1 MDWADSLDSA
11 VHIDD
16 DIRRTIRFQHTDQE
30 DKEGLLELEDES
42 HGTQQLFALAGPVL
56 DVLENGW
63 VLLVDELDASLHPK
77 MVLEVAGLFNN
88 PETNPHGAQLI
99 FNTHDTTLLDQ
110 DVLRRDQIWL
120 TEKFQGGATTLTP
133 LLDFSPRKD
142 AEALEKNYRQGRY
155 GGIPIPRIVEK
166 AGRLQKDNKNN
177 E

>member
-1 MDWADSLDSA
+1 
-11 VHIDD
+11 
-16 DIRRTIRFQHTDQE
+16 
-30 DKEGLLELEDES
+30 
-42 HGTQQLFALAGPVL
+42 
-56 DVLENGW
+56 
-63 VLLVDELDASLHPK
+63 LVDELDASLHPK

-120 TEKFQGGATTLTP
+120 TEKFQEGATTLTP

-142 AEALEKNYRQGRY
+142 SEALEKNYRQGRY
-155 GGIPIPRIVEK
+155 GGIPIPRIIDK
-166 AGRLQKDNKNN
+166 AGSLQKKNDRD